1 MSWKKEKLLKAK
13 IYKIHNNLSS
23 ISNLPATL
31 ININYL
37 QFFYLKVVVHTVWMM
52 LQAERPERK
61 GNEQAGRH
69 VHRPVAVAV
78 GWVVSRV
85 TRGVDVAVGVS

>member
-1 MSWKKEKLLKAK
+1 M
-13 IYKIHNNLSS
+13 
-23 ISNLPATL
+23 
-31 ININYL
+31 
-37 QFFYLKVVVHTVWMM
+37 HTVWMM

-85 TRGVDVAVGVS
+85 TRGVDVAVGVR